1 MTDQNAI
8 RDDIAFLRS
17 LAEEGRVG
25 STAGGSVLVAAGVIY
40 AACSLASWA
49 AIAYHLNWDGYF
61 PILWFGGTGFFL
73 AVMTLIKRRLPRSS
87 GGARSAAVT
96 WWASGWAILTIVI
109 SLMIMGARTNAWWI
123 MAAVPSMILAMYG
136 ACWFVAA
143 VLARTPWLH
152 AVAFAAFGAALLNA
166 WYVTDPATSYLIYAA
181 DLLALLSLP
190 GFILMR
196 RSRPAA

>member
-40 AACSLASWA
+40 AACSVASWA
-49 AIAYHLNWDGYF
+49 AITYQLNWSGFF
-61 PILWFGGTGFFL
+61 PILWFGGTGLFL
-73 AVMTLIKRRLPRSS
+73 VVMNLLKRRLPAS

-96 WWASGWAILTIVI
+96 WWASGWAILTIVV

-123 MAAVPSMILAMYG
+123 MSAVPSMILAMYG

-152 AVAFAAFGAALLNA
+152 AVAFTAFGAALLNA
-166 WYVTDPATSYLIYAA
+166 WYVTDPATSYLIYAV
-181 DLLALLSLP
+181 DLLALLALP
-190 GFILMR
+190 GLILMLQAR
-196 RSRPAA
+196 RPV